1 MHRILVI
8 AFWLAASASLSA
20 AETQIETLALGAS
33 AHDFRLTGVDG
44 KKYTLND
51 FKKSSILVIVF
62 TCTHCPTAQYYED
75 RLKKIVSDY
84 QKRSVA
90 VVAINPNDPKSVLFS
105 ELGYTDLGDS
115 LADMRIRSKHKKFN
129 FPFLFDG
136 DTEKVSRA
144 YGPIATPH
152 AFVFDQKRKLRYVG
166 RIDDDERG
174 DNIRVHDLRNALDS
188 LLAGRDI
195 EVKQTKSFGCSVK
208 WAGKADTVK
217 HYMEKLAAEPVSLEL
232 VDAEGLRALRK
243 NDSGKVR
250 LVTFWATWCG
260 PCITEFPEFVTIN
273 RMYRHRPF
281 EMITVAANYP
291 DEQKE
296 VVAFLQ
302 KKQSSGKNLIF
313 GDRDKYKLMEAYD
326 AKWGGALPF
335 TMLIGSKGETLY
347 QREGEIN
354 PLELKRVIIRAL
366 PGYR

>member
-1 MHRILVI
+1 M
-8 AFWLAASASLSA
+8 
-20 AETQIETLALGAS
+20 
-33 AHDFRLTGVDG
+33 
-44 KKYTLND
+44 
-51 FKKSSILVIVF
+51 
-62 TCTHCPTAQYYED
+62 
-75 RLKKIVSDY
+75 SDY

-90 VVAINPNDPKSVLFS
+90 VVAINPNDPKSVLLS

-115 LADMRIRSKHKKFN
+115 LADMKIRSKHKKFN

-144 YGPIATPH
+144 YGPVATPH

-217 HYMEKLAAEPVSLEL
+217 HYMEKLAAEPVSVES

-273 RMYRHRPF
+273 RMYRQRPF

-291 DEQKE
+291 DEHKE
-296 VVAFLQ
+296 VLAFLQ
-302 KKQSSGKNLIF
+302 KKQSSGKNLI
-313 GDRDKYKLMEAYD
+313 
-326 AKWGGALPF
+326 
-335 TMLIGSKGETLY
+335 
-347 QREGEIN
+347 
-354 PLELKRVIIRAL
+354 
-366 PGYR
+366 YR